1 MNFHQ
6 MIPLVPLIDHIQV
19 ASSALAITSS
29 PSKYQ
34 LVIVRQGHLT
44 LHFAGHEPI
53 ICSQAYACHPD
64 QGDYTIQIPRTKTV
78 DYVVITYRMLPEEH
92 DWTLQGHLTT
102 LSEIK
107 IHYML
112 DEIIRRT
119 QDHDPLTV
127 WEDTTH
133 IMRMRMMLER
143 ILFIYLHESDLTQ
156 EKKSA
161 SESIEGTISYINEH
175 YMLELTLPMLARRAG
190 MSVGYFTV
198 LFKKMTG
205 KTLMSYLY
213 TLRIEKAKIMFLQ
226 TDLLAK
232 EIASRVG
239 FVDYFHFSKVFKKK
253 TGYTPSEYIIR
264 HPKI

>member
-19 ASSALAITSS
+19 ASSTLAITSS

-34 LVIVRQGHLT
+34 LVIVRQGHFM

-53 ICSQAYACHPD
+53 ICSQAYACHPN
-64 QGDYTIQIPRTKTV
+64 QGDYTIQVPRTKIV
-78 DYVVITYRMLPEEH
+78 DYVVITYTMVPDEH
-92 DWTLQGHLTT
+92 VWTLQGHLTT

-119 QDHDPLTV
+119 QELTPQTAQ
-127 WEDTTH
+127 DDATH
-133 IMRMRMMLER
+133 RMRMRMMLER
-143 ILFIYLHESDLTQ
+143 ILFIYLHESDLTH

-161 SESIEGTISYINEH
+161 AESIEGTISYINEH

-213 TLRIEKAKIMFLQ
+213 ALRIEKAKIMFLQ

-253 TGYTPSEYIIR
+253 TGYTPSEYVTT
-264 HPKI
+264 HSKI

>member
-6 MIPLVPLIDHIQV
+6 MIPLVPLIDHIQIG
-19 ASSALAITSS
+19 SSAIAVTSS
-29 PSKYQ
+29 LGKYQ
-34 LVIVRQGHLT
+34 LIIVRQGHLT
-44 LHFAGHEPI
+44 LHWPGHEPI

-64 QGDYTIQIPRTKTV
+64 QGDYMIQVPKTKLV
-78 DYVVITYRMLPEEH
+78 DYVIITYTMLPEDH
-92 DWTLQGHLTT
+92 TWTLQGHLTT

-119 QDHDPLTV
+119 QILDPLTAT
-127 WEDTTH
+127 EDATH
-133 IMRMRMMLER
+133 RMRMRMMLER

-161 SESIEGTISYINEH
+161 TESIESTISYMNEH

-205 KTLMSYLY
+205 TTLMSYLY
-213 TLRIEKAKIMFLQ
+213 ALRIEKAQIMFQQ

-239 FVDYFHFSKVFKKK
+239 FIDYFHFSKVFKKR
-253 TGYTPSEYIIR
+253 TGYTPSEFVTN